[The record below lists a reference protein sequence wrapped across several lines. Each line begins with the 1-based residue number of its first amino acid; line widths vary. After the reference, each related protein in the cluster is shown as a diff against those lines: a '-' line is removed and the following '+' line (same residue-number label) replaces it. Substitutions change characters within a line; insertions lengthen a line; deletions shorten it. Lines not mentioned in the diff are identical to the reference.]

1 MTSYPLLPHCVKS
14 VWPEV
19 GSKLIFWDFQMLII
33 IGLLVAASIL
43 GIVCIS
49 WVCLAKMMKRYITMT
64 MLTKIDRFFSDRLC
78 LQKCIGFNKMKHYR
92 CLKV

>member
-1 MTSYPLLPHCVKS
+1 
-14 VWPEV
+14 
-19 GSKLIFWDFQMLII
+19 MLII

-49 WVCLAKMMKRYITMT
+49 WVCLAKMMKRYITMI
-64 MLTKIDRFFSDRLC
+64 MLTKIYRFFSDRLC
-78 LQKCIGFNKMKHYR
+78 LQKCIGSNKMQPSR